1 MQIYAI
7 KMHNFFRFGDK
18 DNCVIFDILPEY
30 KETPLDDVYKAVIA
44 DPCGYVKKVKEHGIS
59 NLISIAGII
68 GDSTDNSNGA
78 GKSTVLEAI
87 CYAFYEQLIRK
98 TAVKT
103 DAKGKVTWPVI
114 TTINGEIPT
123 DVTETFVEMV
133 FEEDDKIYLL
143 KRGRKIER
151 KKDGSLGHTA
161 IHNFKECQ
169 GKGMDSMSGHRKDD
183 TNTSL
188 DKVISM
194 DYDIFASSVMFGQS
208 DAGKFLTQGDKAR
221 KEMLISLLHLD
232 EIIQGCLKRVRD
244 RKNAKQKDIENLEA
258 QLVLLTESLKQKDSV
273 DNIKL
278 VIASKE
284 AEIRIITEEMKAH
297 QTTIEELSKSDVLK
311 ELESLK
317 TESAR
322 LESELKSKQV
332 EKGTQTREWTNLAF
346 GTDRSIAKKA
356 QDLDVLIRKGQDIA
370 GRIKTNQERIAS
382 FKVDEI
388 NKTLKTI
395 EQAKAKKPERA
406 QELKAITDRR
416 EKAASDLA
424 VAQSGITLKNE
435 EIAALQKQIKDVK
448 GDDFVCKSCK
458 SKVARSHIEG
468 EITKLTKEKGEAE
481 KAADGHNKV
490 LAEIRVA
497 MKEVE
502 DKLAKIDSFLAKE
515 APSLSSL
522 KEHENNKAKEKDFAT
537 AVEENTKSIES
548 VKAEQVELEVQK
560 KQYEAKM
567 VEIGRRF
574 DGEIL
579 EVEKKCKE
587 VKAKADALQSAAT
600 QVNIKIT
607 TERRSIEVKTGTVS
621 MRNSEI
627 GACKKDIEN
636 IEGMI
641 QKQKDLMVKLG
652 TERKV
657 LERLEFLDTKFGL
670 DGVQTRIIAKYINL
684 LNNYI
689 AEFMDVLSN
698 GMVSIKL
705 DITKDKEITI
715 QIKGGTADN
724 FEQLSGGEKMIC
736 RLAVNIGLA
745 LLSFARCT
753 RKPEIICLDEVFGPL
768 DNSHIKSVF
777 ALLERLKNRF
787 TRVLVISHKAEI
799 NDAIP
804 NQIIIEKGEG
814 MFGRSRVKKILSKA
828 A

>member
-7 KMHNFFRFGDK
+7 KMHNFFRFGVQ
-18 DNCVIFDILPEY
+18 DNSVIFDILPEY
-30 KETPLDDVYKAVIA
+30 KDTPLDDIYEAIKK
-44 DPCGYVKKVKEHGIS
+44 DPCGYVQKVKEHGIT

-68 GDSTDNSNGA
+68 GNSTDNSNGA

-98 TAVKT
+98 TAVKS

-114 TTINGEIPT
+114 TTINGEIPA
-123 DVTETFVEMV
+123 DVTETFVEMI
-133 FEEDDKIYLL
+133 FEEDGKIYLL

-161 IHNFKECQ
+161 IHLFDECKE
-169 GKGMDSMSGHRKDD
+169 GGTDSRSGHRKDD

-232 EIIQGCLKRVRD
+232 EIIQGCLRRVRD
-244 RKNAKQKDIENLEA
+244 RLNAKKRDIENLEA
-258 QLVLLTESLKQKDSV
+258 QLVLLTESLKQKDAV
-273 DNIKL
+273 DSIK
-278 VIASKE
+278 VAIASKE
-284 AEIRIITEEMKAH
+284 TEIQALTKEMKSH
-297 QTTIEELSKSDVLK
+297 QSAIEELSKSDVLK
-311 ELESLK
+311 ELEALK
-317 TESAR
+317 TESTR
-322 LESELKSKQV
+322 LESDLKSKQV
-332 EKGTQTREWTNLAF
+332 DKGTQTREWTNLAF
-346 GTDRSIAKKA
+346 GTDRAIAKKA
-356 QDLDVLIRKGQDIA
+356 QDLDALVRKGNDITV
-370 GRIKTNQERIAS
+370 RIKTNQEQIAG
-382 FKVDEI
+382 FKLDDV

-395 EQAKAKKPERA
+395 EQAKAKKPTRT
-406 QELKAITDRR
+406 QELKDIRVRRDTVLSDIYTAQANITAKD
-416 EKAASDLA
+416 
-424 VAQSGITLKNE
+424 E
-435 EIAALQKQIKDVK
+435 ETVALQKQIKDVK

-458 SKVARSHIEG
+458 SKVSRSHIEG
-468 EITKLTKEKGEAE
+468 EIAKLTKERGDLKETLD
-481 KAADGHNKV
+481 KHNKL
-490 LAEIRVA
+490 LADINVSA
-497 MKEVE
+497 KDAE
-502 DKLAKIDSFLAKE
+502 DKIAKIDVFLAKE
-515 APSLSSL
+515 ASSLSSL

-537 AVEENTKSIES
+537 VVEENAKAIDA
-548 VKAEQVELEVQK
+548 VKTEQVELEVQK
-560 KQYEAKM
+560 KQHEAKI
-567 VEIGRRF
+567 VEIGKRF

-579 EVEKKCKE
+579 EVEKKCRE
-587 VKAKADALQSAAT
+587 IKAKESSLQDAAT

-607 TERRSIEVKTGTVS
+607 AERRSIEVKTGTVS

-636 IEGMI
+636 IEGMVK
-641 QKQKDLMVKLG
+641 KQKDLMSKLG

-657 LERLEFLDTKFGL
+657 HERLTYLERQFGL
-670 DGVQTRIIAKYINL
+670 DGVQTRIIGRYINL

-705 DITKDKEITI
+705 DITTSKEIAI
-715 QIKGGTADN
+715 QIRGGTADN
-724 FEQLSGGEKMIC
+724 FEQLSGGEKMVC

-753 RKPEIICLDEVFGPL
+753 RKPEVICLDEVFGSL

-787 TRVLVISHKAEI
+787 TRVIVISHKAEI

-814 MFGRSRVKKILSKA
+814 MFGRSKVKKITAKA